1 MDGAERVGH
10 EDVGHV
16 GQRLCE
22 VCAVLLLADVEA
34 QVLKQHDLTR
44 LENGSLGLC
53 VLADDVGSE
62 DDFLT
67 QKLGKSLRD
76 GRKSQL
82 GLPLALGLAEVG
94 AGNDG
99 SAVLEQIFNSR
110 NGSDNTLVAGD
121 LTGLLVLGNVEI
133 AAEQN
138 LFPVHVYVVN
148 SLFVVIHGLSSL
160 KIICI

>member
-16 GQRLCE
+16 GQSLCE
-22 VCAVLLLADVEA
+22 VCAVLLLADIEA

-44 LENGSLGLC
+44 LESGSLGLC
-53 VLADDVGSE
+53 VLADDVRSE

-67 QKLGKSLRD
+67 QKLGQSLCD
-76 GRKSQL
+76 WRKSQL

-99 SAVLEQIFNSR
+99 RAVLKQIFNSR

>member
-44 LENGSLGLC
+44 LESGSLGLC

-67 QKLGKSLRD
+67 QKLGKSLCD

-138 LFPVHVYVVN
+138 LFSVHVYIVN